1 VSPRRGSGR
10 KSPKAPGRRQRGSWR
25 RTLGGLLVL
34 GLAGFGVW
42 MASSLVEDTPLIPR
56 SLDAGGRDEVARPP
70 IPAPGSRI
78 RVEVLNAGGV
88 PGVAAAA
95 RDDLRDAGFDVVHYG
110 NASSFGREGSSV
122 VLRSGDA
129 SAAQAVADR
138 LGIEQVLVEHDPS
151 LLVEV
156 TVLLGSGWRPRDAPD
171 ATPDRNP

>member
-1 VSPRRGSGR
+1 M
-10 KSPKAPGRRQRGSWR
+10 
-25 RTLGGLLVL
+25 L

-42 MASSLVEDTPLIPR
+42 IAAGVVDDDTFVPR
-56 SLDAGGRDEVARPP
+56 SLESGGGAGVARPP
-70 IPAPGSRI
+70 IPAPGNRI

-88 PGVAAAA
+88 PGVAAAV

-110 NASSFGREGSSV
+110 NASSFGRESSTV

-138 LGIEQVLVEHDPS
+138 LGIEQVLVEHDPA

-156 TVLLGSGWRPRDAPD
+156 TVLLGSGWRPRDAQD